1 MQSPPPQSHKF
12 TFSRFLEEAATT
24 IRLGAPLIVAQLAQI
39 SLTFIDTVMA
49 GNLSAK
55 DLAAVAVGANVWMPI
70 WVTCVGLL
78 LSVTPSVAQLFGAG
92 KPAEI
97 GHCVRQGFW
106 LSQAAA
112 IVAIV
117 TVRNSEPLLAWLR
130 IAPEIVPTALGYL
143 DAISWGIPAICAF
156 QVLRC
161 LTEGVSMTKPILYV
175 SVLGIPIHIA
185 GNYIFMYGKLG
196 MPALGAVG
204 CGVASAIVMWMMF
217 AYLLAYVCTRPQYRL
232 FDALSHF
239 EWPRWDTLSMLIRL
253 GLPIAMGFFMEV
265 SLFAGV
271 ALLIGTMGTTAVAGH
286 QIALNVASITFMI
299 PLGISMATSIRVG
312 QAIGRKDIAGARF
325 AGFSG
330 VAMGG
335 TFMACAGLV
344 IFAFPGLI
352 ARIYTQ
358 DADVQAMAVSLLAM
372 AAIFQVFDG
381 LQVSGAGALR
391 GLKDTKVP
399 MLLTIVAYWL
409 VGLPLGYVL
418 GISLGGGPKS
428 MWIGFICALVVA
440 AFLLNLRFH
449 LVTRRMLR
457 SHDDGS

>member
-1 MQSPPPQSHKF
+1 MQSAHAQSRAF
-12 TFSRFLEEAATT
+12 TFNRFLEEAATT

-39 SLTFIDTVMA
+39 SLAFIDTVMA

-55 DLAAVAVGANVWMPI
+55 DLAAVAVGANVWMPV

-78 LSVTPSVAQLFGAG
+78 LAVTPSVAQLFGAG
-92 KPAEI
+92 KRAEI

-112 IVAIV
+112 ILAIIII
-117 TVRNSEPLLAWLR
+117 RNADPLLAWLE

-161 LTEGVSMTKPILYV
+161 LSEGISITKPILYV

-217 AYLLAYVCTRPQYRL
+217 VYLLAYVCIKPQYRP
-232 FDALSHF
+232 FGALSHF
-239 EWPRWDTLSMLIRL
+239 DWPVWADLFTLMRL
-253 GLPIAMGFFMEV
+253 GLPIATGFFMEV

-271 ALLIGTMGTTAVAGH
+271 ALLIGTMGTAAVAGH

-312 QAIGRKDIAGARF
+312 QAIGRNDIAGARF

-330 VAMGG
+330 VALGG
-335 TFMACAGLV
+335 TFMACAGLA
-344 IFAFPGLI
+344 IFAFPEYI
-352 ARIYTQ
+352 AGIYTQ
-358 DADVQAMAVSLLAM
+358 DAEVKAMAVSLLAM
-372 AAIFQVFDG
+372 AAVFQIFDG
-381 LQVSGAGALR
+381 LQVSGSGALR

-399 MLLTIVAYWL
+399 MLMTIVAYWII
-409 VGLPLGYVL
+409 GLPLGYAL
-418 GISLGGGPKS
+418 GVSLGGGPKS

-449 LVTRRMLR
+449 LVTRRMLQGL
-457 SHDDGS
+457 DD